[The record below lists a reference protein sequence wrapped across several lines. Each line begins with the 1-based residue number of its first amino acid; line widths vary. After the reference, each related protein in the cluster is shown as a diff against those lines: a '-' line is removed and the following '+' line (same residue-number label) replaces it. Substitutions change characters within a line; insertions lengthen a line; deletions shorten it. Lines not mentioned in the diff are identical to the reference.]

1 MWLVTQ
7 ATTPQT
13 LAQGFRE
20 TLMFERIFAFLKN
33 LPGGQT
39 ASAKSLTADDPRVA
53 AAALLI
59 HVINADGQ
67 RNAEEQ
73 ATLTAALSK
82 AYNVHGSELKALM
95 KTAQEAEAAA
105 VDIYVFTNV
114 LMRHLDENARVEF
127 IRLVWEIVFSDG
139 EMHELEENLVWRIA
153 ELIGVDSR
161 VRVTMRQQVQQ
172 QREGGL

>member
-1 MWLVTQ
+1 
-7 ATTPQT
+7 
-13 LAQGFRE
+13 
-20 TLMFERIFAFLKN
+20 MFESIFAFLKN
-33 LPGGQT
+33 LPGGQVT
-39 ASAKSLTADDPRVA
+39 SAKSLTADDPRVA

-67 RNAEEQ
+67 KNAEEQ
-73 ATLTAALSK
+73 AELTAALSR
-82 AYNVHGSELKALM
+82 AYNVHGAELKALM
-95 KTAQEAEAAA
+95 KTAQKAEGAA

-114 LMRHLDENARVEF
+114 LMRHLDETARVEF
-127 IRLVWEIVFSDG
+127 IRLVWEIVLSDG

-161 VRVTMRQQVQQ
+161 MRVTMRQEVQK

>member
-1 MWLVTQ
+1 
-7 ATTPQT
+7 
-13 LAQGFRE
+13 
-20 TLMFERIFAFLKN
+20 MFESIFAFLKN
-33 LPGGQT
+33 LPGGQVT
-39 ASAKSLTADDPRVA
+39 SAKWLTADDPRVA

-67 RNAEEQ
+67 KNAEEQ
-73 ATLTAALSK
+73 AELTAALSR
-82 AYNVHGSELKALM
+82 AYNVHGAELKALM
-95 KTAQEAEAAA
+95 KTAQEAEGAA

-114 LMRHLDENARVEF
+114 LMRHLDETARVEF
-127 IRLVWEIVFSDG
+127 IRLVWEIVLSDG

-161 VRVTMRQQVQQ
+161 MRVTMRQEVQK

>member
-1 MWLVTQ
+1 
-7 ATTPQT
+7 
-13 LAQGFRE
+13 
-20 TLMFERIFAFLKN
+20 MFESIFAFLKN
-33 LPGGQT
+33 LPGGQVT
-39 ASAKSLTADDPRVA
+39 SAKSLTADDPRVA

-67 RNAEEQ
+67 KNAEEQ
-73 ATLTAALSK
+73 AELTAALSR
-82 AYNVHGSELKALM
+82 AYNVHGAELKALM
-95 KTAQEAEAAA
+95 KTAQEAEGAA

-114 LMRHLDENARVEF
+114 LMRHLDETARVEF
-127 IRLVWEIVFSDG
+127 IRLVWEIVLSDG

-161 VRVTMRQQVQQ
+161 MRVTMRQEVQK